1 MTMEERRIAT
11 YDDTGKLPVE
21 RMPEVP
27 ITVVAG
33 AEGPAG
39 EAGPQ
44 GPQGPQGLQGLPG
57 AVGQTGPAGPVG
69 PKGDIGPVGPQGIPG
84 DVGPVGPIGPA
95 GPKGDIGATGP
106 QGIQGIQGAAGLPGV
121 TLHASLTDVSS
132 DQHHAQSHKTRHE
145 SGGADEL
152 VTLPTPGQKNALAG
166 SSGTPGATNQYVTTQ
181 DSRMSDARAPSAHV
195 HVEADTTS
203 LVSDIAGKAPT
214 VHTHAPTYATL
225 ANGTTALALAT
236 NSTVKVTP
244 TTTATLT
251 TTVPAAGTHCHVIVL
266 TAGTTTFT
274 LTFGTG
280 FKPTATFVTGTVAA
294 RVFVLS
300 WISDGTSLY
309 EVSRTAAMPA

>member
-39 EAGPQ
+39 EPGPT
-44 GPQGPQGLQGLPG
+44 GPKGDPGSVGPI
-57 AVGQTGPAGPVG
+57 GQTGPAGPTGSIG

-84 DVGPVGPIGPA
+84 DVGPVGPA

-106 QGIQGIQGAAGLPGV
+106 QGIQGIQGATGLPGV

-152 VTLPTPGQKNALAG
+152 VTLPTQGQKNALAG

-203 LVSDIAGKAPT
+203 LVSDLAGKAPT
-214 VHTHAPTYATL
+214 VHSHAPTYATL

-236 NSTVKVTP
+236 NNTVKVTP
-244 TTTATLT
+244 TATATLT

-280 FKPTATFVTGTVAA
+280 FKPSATLVTGTVAA

>member
-21 RMPEVP
+21 RIPELP

-39 EAGPQ
+39 EPGPT
-44 GPQGPQGLQGLPG
+44 GPQGPQGLQGVQGLPG
-57 AVGQTGPAGPVG
+57 AVGQV
-69 PKGDIGPVGPQGIPG
+69 
-84 DVGPVGPIGPA
+84 GPA
-95 GPKGDIGATGP
+95 GPKGDTGP
-106 QGIQGIQGAAGLPGV
+106 TGPQGLQGIQGIPGVPGV
-121 TLHASLTDVSS
+121 TLHASLLDVSS

-181 DSRMSDARAPSAHV
+181 DTRLSDARVPAPHV
-195 HVEADTTS
+195 HVEADTTN
-203 LVSDIAGKAPT
+203 LVSDLAGKAPT

-236 NSTVKVTP
+236 NNTVKVTP
-244 TTTATLT
+244 TATATLT
-251 TTVPAAGTHCHVIVL
+251 TTVPAAGTHCHTIVL

-274 LTFGTG
+274 VTFGTG
-280 FKPTATFVTGTVAA
+280 FKPTATLVTGTVAA

>member
-21 RMPEVP
+21 RIPELP
-27 ITVVAG
+27 IQVVTG

-39 EAGPQ
+39 DAGPEGPQ
-44 GPQGPQGLQGLPG
+44 GPQGPQGIQGVAG
-57 AVGQTGPAGPVG
+57 TVGQ
-69 PKGDIGPVGPQGIPG
+69 
-84 DVGPVGPIGPA
+84 IGPA
-95 GPKGDIGATGP
+95 GPKGDTGP
-106 QGIQGIQGAAGLPGV
+106 TGPQGLQGIQGIPGVPGV
-121 TLHASLTDVSS
+121 TLHASLLDVSS

-181 DSRMSDARAPSAHV
+181 DARMSDARVPSAHV
-195 HVEADTTS
+195 HVEADTTN
-203 LVSDIAGKAPT
+203 LVSDLAGKAPT
-214 VHTHAPTYATL
+214 VHTHAPTYAAL

-244 TTTATLT
+244 TATATLT

-280 FKPTATFVTGTVAA
+280 FKASATLVTGTVAA

-300 WISDGTSLY
+300 WISDGSSLY

>member
-1 MTMEERRIAT
+1 LAQPRRPKGDI
-11 YDDTGKLPVE
+11 P
-21 RMPEVP
+21 
-27 ITVVAG
+27 
-33 AEGPAG
+33 GP
-39 EAGPQ
+39 GP
-44 GPQGPQGLQGLPG
+44 GSPQGLQGISNRK
-57 AVGQTGPAGPVG
+57 ASRAGGV
-69 PKGDIGPVGPQGIPG
+69 
-84 DVGPVGPIGPA
+84 
-95 GPKGDIGATGP
+95 
-106 QGIQGIQGAAGLPGV
+106 PGV
-121 TLHASLTDVSS
+121 TLHASLLDVSS

-181 DSRMSDARAPSAHV
+181 DARMSDARTALAHT
-195 HVEADTTS
+195 HAEADTTN
-203 LVSDIAGKAPT
+203 LVSDLAGKAPT

-236 NSTVKVTP
+236 NNTVKVTP
-244 TTTATLT
+244 TATATVT

-280 FKPTATFVTGTVAA
+280 FKPTATLVTGTTAA
-294 RVFVLS
+294 RVFVVS
-300 WISDGTSLY
+300 WISDGTNLY

>member
-39 EAGPQ
+39 EPGPT
-44 GPQGPQGLQGLPG
+44 GPKGDPGSVGPI
-57 AVGQTGPAGPVG
+57 GQTGPAGPTGSIG

-84 DVGPVGPIGPA
+84 DVGPVGPA

-106 QGIQGIQGAAGLPGV
+106 QGIQGIQGATGLPGV

-152 VTLPTPGQKNALAG
+152 VTLPTQGQKNALAG

-203 LVSDIAGKAPT
+203 LVSDLAGKAPT
-214 VHTHAPTYATL
+214 VHSHAPTYATL

-236 NSTVKVTP
+236 NNTVKVTP
-244 TTTATLT
+244 TATATLT
-251 TTVPAAGTHCHVIVL
+251 TTVPAAGTNCHVIVL

-280 FKPTATFVTGTVAA
+280 FKPSATLVTGTVAA

>member
-1 MTMEERRIAT
+1 MNQRRIAIL
-11 YDDTGKLPVE
+11 DSSGKIPVE
-21 RMPEVP
+21 WLPDIP
-27 ITVVAG
+27 IQVVQG

-39 EAGPQ
+39 PAGDPGPEGPQ
-44 GPQGPQGLQGLPG
+44 GPQGIQGVAG
-57 AVGQTGPAGPVG
+57 AVGQ
-69 PKGDIGPVGPQGIPG
+69 
-84 DVGPVGPIGPA
+84 IGPA
-95 GPKGDIGATGP
+95 GPKGDTGPTGP
-106 QGIQGIQGAAGLPGV
+106 QGLQGVQGLPGV
-121 TLHASLTDVSS
+121 TLHASLLDVTS

-152 VTLPTPGQKNALAG
+152 VTLPTQGQKNALAG

-181 DSRMSDARAPSAHV
+181 DARMSDARVPSAHV
-195 HVEADTTS
+195 HVEADTTN
-203 LVSDIAGKAPT
+203 LVSDLAGKAPT

-244 TTTATLT
+244 TATATLT

-280 FKPTATFVTGTVAA
+280 FKPTGTLATGTVAA

-300 WISDGTSLY
+300 FVSDGTSLY

>member
-1 MTMEERRIAT
+1 VDTGMNQRRIAIL
-11 YDDTGKLPVE
+11 DSSGKIPVE
-21 RMPEVP
+21 WLPDIP
-27 ITVVAG
+27 IQVVQG

-39 EAGPQ
+39 PAGDPGPEGPQ
-44 GPQGPQGLQGLPG
+44 GPQGIQGVAG
-57 AVGQTGPAGPVG
+57 AVGQ
-69 PKGDIGPVGPQGIPG
+69 
-84 DVGPVGPIGPA
+84 IGPA
-95 GPKGDIGATGP
+95 GPKGDTGPTGP
-106 QGIQGIQGAAGLPGV
+106 QGLQGVQGLPGV
-121 TLHASLTDVSS
+121 TLHASLLDVSS

-152 VTLPTPGQKNALAG
+152 VTLPTQGQKNALAG

-181 DSRMSDARAPSAHV
+181 DSRMSDARVPSAHV
-195 HVEADTTS
+195 HVEADTTN
-203 LVSDIAGKAPT
+203 LVSDLAGKAPT

-244 TTTATLT
+244 TATATLT

-280 FKPTATFVTGTVAA
+280 FKPTGTLATGTVAA

-300 WISDGTSLY
+300 FVSDGTSLY

>member
-1 MTMEERRIAT
+1 
-11 YDDTGKLPVE
+11 V
-21 RMPEVP
+21 
-27 ITVVAG
+27 
-33 AEGPAG
+33 
-39 EAGPQ
+39 
-44 GPQGPQGLQGLPG
+44 
-57 AVGQTGPAGPVG
+57 
-69 PKGDIGPVGPQGIPG
+69 
-84 DVGPVGPIGPA
+84 
-95 GPKGDIGATGP
+95 
-106 QGIQGIQGAAGLPGV
+106 PGV
-121 TLHASLTDVSS
+121 TLHASLLDVSS

-152 VTLPTPGQKNALAG
+152 VTLPTPGQKNAMAG

-181 DSRMSDARAPSAHV
+181 DTRMSDARVPSAHV
-195 HVEADTTS
+195 HAEADTTN
-203 LVSDIAGKAPT
+203 LVSDLAGKAPT

-244 TTTATLT
+244 TATASLT

-280 FKPTATFVTGTVAA
+280 FKPTATLVTGTVAA

>member
-57 AVGQTGPAGPVG
+57 
-69 PKGDIGPVGPQGIPG
+69 
-84 DVGPVGPIGPA
+84 PIGPA

-121 TLHASLTDVSS
+121 TLHSALTDVTS

-152 VTLPTPGQKNALAG
+152 VTLPTQGQKNALAG

-181 DSRMSDARAPSAHV
+181 DARMSDARVPSAHV
-195 HVEADTTS
+195 HVEADTTN
-203 LVSDIAGKAPT
+203 LVTDLAGKAPT
-214 VHTHAPTYATL
+214 VHTHAPTYAAL

-244 TTTATLT
+244 TATATLT
-251 TTVPAAGTHCHVIVL
+251 TTVPAAGTHCHVIIL

-280 FKPTATFVTGTVAA
+280 FKPTATLATGTVAA

-300 WISDGTSLY
+300 WISDGSSLY

>member
-27 ITVVAG
+27 ITVVTG

-39 EAGPQ
+39 DPGPEGPQ
-44 GPQGPQGLQGLPG
+44 GPQGPQGIQGVAG
-57 AVGQTGPAGPVG
+57 AVGQV
-69 PKGDIGPVGPQGIPG
+69 
-84 DVGPVGPIGPA
+84 GPA
-95 GPKGDIGATGP
+95 GPKGDTGP
-106 QGIQGIQGAAGLPGV
+106 TGPQGLQGIQGIPGVPGV
-121 TLHASLTDVSS
+121 TLHASLLDVSS

-166 SSGTPGATNQYVTTQ
+166 TSGTPGSTNQYVTHQ
-181 DSRMSDARAPSAHV
+181 DARLSDARTPAAHAHPESDV
-195 HVEADTTS
+195 TS
-203 LVSDIAGKAPT
+203 LVTDLAGKAPT
-214 VHTHAPTYATL
+214 VHTHAPTYTTL

-244 TTTATLT
+244 TATATLT
-251 TTVPAAGTHCHVIVL
+251 TTVPAAGTHCHVIIL

-280 FKPTATFVTGTVAA
+280 FKPTATLVTGTVAA

>member
-21 RMPEVP
+21 RIPELP
-27 ITVVAG
+27 ITVVSG
-33 AEGPAG
+33 AAGPAG
-39 EAGPQ
+39 EPGPEGPEGPQ
-44 GPQGPQGLQGLPG
+44 GPQGIQGVAG
-57 AVGQTGPAGPVG
+57 AVGQ
-69 PKGDIGPVGPQGIPG
+69 
-84 DVGPVGPIGPA
+84 IGPA
-95 GPKGDIGATGP
+95 GPKGDTGP
-106 QGIQGIQGAAGLPGV
+106 TGPQGLQGIQGIPGMPGV
-121 TLHASLTDVSS
+121 TLHASLLDVSS

-166 SSGTPGATNQYVTTQ
+166 SSGTPGATNPYVTGQ
-181 DSRMSDARAPSAHV
+181 DARMSDARVPSPHV
-195 HVEADTTS
+195 HVEADTTN
-203 LVSDIAGKAPT
+203 LVSDLAGKAPS

-236 NSTVKVTP
+236 NNTVKVTP
-244 TTTATLT
+244 TATATLT

-266 TAGTTTFT
+266 TANTTTFT

-280 FKPTATFVTGTVAA
+280 FKPTATLVTGMVAA

-300 WISDGTSLY
+300 WISDGTNLY

>member
-27 ITVVAG
+27 ITVVTG

-39 EAGPQ
+39 EPGPA
-44 GPQGPQGLQGLPG
+44 GPQGPQGLQGVQGLPG
-57 AVGQTGPAGPVG
+57 AVGQV
-69 PKGDIGPVGPQGIPG
+69 
-84 DVGPVGPIGPA
+84 GPA
-95 GPKGDIGATGP
+95 GPKGDTGP
-106 QGIQGIQGAAGLPGV
+106 TGPQGLQGIQGIPGVPGV

-181 DSRMSDARAPSAHV
+181 DARMSDARVPSAHV
-195 HVEADTTS
+195 HVEADTTN
-203 LVSDIAGKAPT
+203 LVSDLAGKAPT

-244 TTTATLT
+244 TATATLT
-251 TTVPAAGTHCHVIVL
+251 TTVPAAGTHCHTIIL

-280 FKPTATFVTGTVAA
+280 FKPTATLATGTTAA

>member
-33 AEGPAG
+33 AEGPVG
-39 EAGPQ
+39 EAGPEGPQ

-57 AVGQTGPAGPVG
+57 AVGQ
-69 PKGDIGPVGPQGIPG
+69 
-84 DVGPVGPIGPA
+84 IGPA
-95 GPKGDIGATGP
+95 GPKGDTGP
-106 QGIQGIQGAAGLPGV
+106 TGPQGLQGIQGIPGVPGV
-121 TLHASLTDVSS
+121 TLHASLLDVTS

-181 DSRMSDARAPSAHV
+181 DARMSDARTALAHT
-195 HVEADTTS
+195 HAETDTTN
-203 LVSDIAGKAPT
+203 LVSDLAGKAPT

-225 ANGTTALALAT
+225 ANGTSALALAT

-244 TTTATLT
+244 TATATLT

-266 TAGTTTFT
+266 TSGTTTFT

-280 FKPTATFVTGTVAA
+280 FKPSATLVTGTVAA

>member
-21 RMPEVP
+21 RIPELP
-27 ITVVAG
+27 IQVVTG

-39 EAGPQ
+39 DPGPEGPQ
-44 GPQGPQGLQGLPG
+44 GPQGPQGIQGVAG
-57 AVGQTGPAGPVG
+57 AVGQ
-69 PKGDIGPVGPQGIPG
+69 
-84 DVGPVGPIGPA
+84 IGPA
-95 GPKGDIGATGP
+95 GPKGDTGTGP
-106 QGIQGIQGAAGLPGV
+106 QGLQGIQGIPGVPGV
-121 TLHASLTDVSS
+121 TLHASLLDVSS

-181 DSRMSDARAPSAHV
+181 DARMSDARVPSAHV
-195 HVEADTTS
+195 HVEADTTN
-203 LVSDIAGKAPT
+203 LVSDLAGKAPT
-214 VHTHAPTYATL
+214 VHTHAPTYAAL

-244 TTTATLT
+244 TATATLT
-251 TTVPAAGTHCHVIVL
+251 TTVPAAGTHCHVIIL

-280 FKPTATFVTGTVAA
+280 FKPTATLVTGTVAA

>member
-21 RMPEVP
+21 RIPELP
-27 ITVVAG
+27 IQVVTG

-39 EAGPQ
+39 DPGPEGPEGPQ
-44 GPQGPQGLQGLPG
+44 GPQGIQGVAG
-57 AVGQTGPAGPVG
+57 AVGQ
-69 PKGDIGPVGPQGIPG
+69 
-84 DVGPVGPIGPA
+84 IGPA
-95 GPKGDIGATGP
+95 GPKGDTGP
-106 QGIQGIQGAAGLPGV
+106 TGPQGLQGIQGIPGVPGV
-121 TLHASLTDVSS
+121 TLHASLLDVSS

-152 VTLPTPGQKNALAG
+152 VTLPTQGQKNALAG

-181 DSRMSDARAPSAHV
+181 DSRMADARVPSAHV
-195 HVEADTTS
+195 HAEADTTN
-203 LVSDIAGKAPT
+203 LVSDLAGKAPT

-244 TTTATLT
+244 NRHGDPDDDGPGRRYALPHHHPDRRHHDVHPDVRDRLQADATL
-251 TTVPAAGTHCHVIVL
+251 
-266 TAGTTTFT
+266 
-274 LTFGTG
+274 
-280 FKPTATFVTGTVAA
+280 VTGTVAA